1 MIFRKICA
9 IFCVA
14 IMTVSMMTAC
24 GKKEVKP
31 MENSDNNEQQYTDW
45 ENAKWEENFD
55 IKTPSGKEV
64 NVDINIT
71 PCRWENNRD
80 VPSRTAIKGDV
91 SCKILTFE
99 KIEMTAE
106 IKEKIVKYFFGDTE
120 VYHYEDDKVTKAV
133 LTKRINL
140 IENSLEYGEIPNRDR
155 IANCKSL
162 MSKAPTELMPITDYS
177 GNMYLGYVD
186 DIPFVIDFSLRR
198 KSQNRLISTI
208 IIQEAKELID
218 EENDFLKEFPKKF
231 SEEEARQI
239 LGGLEEVIG
248 TNYEKYFDEAY
259 DYTLIAQ
266 EGNKCAGVILGM
278 RPIIDIAENCDTI
291 NTPGDQTDCQI
302 IAYTVGGRY
311 VYYSSEDVSRI
322 VSLQENVRIL
332 DFESLIECV
341 RYEMQN
347 NPEIAEVFSKN
358 EQSGKI
364 LIKDFTLENAIVPG
378 KGNER
383 ASVPVWNVGNIL
395 YFNAIDG
402 SYIRMEK

>member
-9 IFCVA
+9 IFCVV
-14 IMTVSMMTAC
+14 IVTVSMMTAC

-208 IIQEAKELID
+208 IIQEAGELID
-218 EENDFLKEFPKKF
+218 EENDFLKKFPKKF

-278 RPIIDIAENCDTI
+278 RPIIDIAEKASMH
-291 NTPGDQTDCQI
+291 P
-302 IAYTVGGRY
+302 
-311 VYYSSEDVSRI
+311 
-322 VSLQENVRIL
+322 VRL
-332 DFESLIECV
+332 
-341 RYEMQN
+341 
-347 NPEIAEVFSKN
+347 
-358 EQSGKI
+358 
-364 LIKDFTLENAIVPG
+364 
-378 KGNER
+378 
-383 ASVPVWNVGNIL
+383 
-395 YFNAIDG
+395 
-402 SYIRMEK
+402 